1 MKELIFTTENGQGS
15 QGVGIKK
22 TKGAHNVRY

>member
-22 TKGAHNVRY
+22 TKGVRHVRH